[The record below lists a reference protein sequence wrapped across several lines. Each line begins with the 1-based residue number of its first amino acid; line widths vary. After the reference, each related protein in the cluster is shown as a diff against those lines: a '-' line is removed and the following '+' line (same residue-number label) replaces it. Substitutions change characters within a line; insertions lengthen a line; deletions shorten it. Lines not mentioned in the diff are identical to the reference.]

1 MVKYIA
7 AALLAGSLAVPAYA
21 QEAEPFSGVK
31 VEGLVGYDTT
41 DVEGTDAD
49 GLAYG
54 LGVGFDK
61 QSGKMVF
68 GIEGEATESE
78 LAECVDGVVVPA
90 DTLCARVGR
99 DLYAGGRIGAVLGS
113 RTLLYAKAGYT
124 NARVKTVYDTGV
136 VGTEVRE
143 SENLDG
149 VRVGAGLEFA
159 FGGSA
164 FAKAEYRY
172 SNYEQ
177 GFDRHQGLVGV
188 GLRF

>member
-1 MVKYIA
+1 MRKYIA
-7 AALLAGSLAVPAYA
+7 AFLLAGALAVPAHA
-21 QEAEPFSGVK
+21 QEAEPFSGIK

-41 DVEGTDAD
+41 DVEGNDAD
-49 GLAYG
+49 GIAYG

-68 GIEGEATESE
+68 GIEAEATETS
-78 LAECVDGVVVPA
+78 LGECVDGVVVPA

-99 DLYAGGRIGAVLGS
+99 DLYAGGRIGTVIGS

-124 NARVKTVYDTGV
+124 NARVKTAYDTGV
-136 VGTEVRE
+136 VGTETQAG
-143 SENLDG
+143 ENLDG
-149 VRVGAGLEFA
+149 LRVGGGLELA
-159 FGGSA
+159 LGKSA

-177 GFDRHQGLVGV
+177 GFDRHQGVVGF